1 MRNYNKLFC
10 KNGIAVEVVVL
21 FCLIMVSPE
30 VCIGSCTTKILIA
43 KYIFRLA
50 NFCD

>member
-1 MRNYNKLFC
+1 MRNYIKLFC
-10 KNGIAVEVVVL
+10 KNGVAVEVVVL
-21 FCLIMVSPE
+21 FCLIMLSRVF
-30 VCIGSCTTKILIA
+30 CIGSCTTKILIA